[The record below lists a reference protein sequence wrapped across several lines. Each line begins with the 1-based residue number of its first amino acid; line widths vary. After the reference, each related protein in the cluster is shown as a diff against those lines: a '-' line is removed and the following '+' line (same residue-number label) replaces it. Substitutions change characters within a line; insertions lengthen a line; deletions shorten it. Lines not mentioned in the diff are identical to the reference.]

1 MSTVEEKL
9 YLSSQVRDVVEV
21 SCLLRKSRDQCQLG
35 KRRRI
40 GPMDS
45 SSNYGHV
52 EVVKLLL
59 AHPDINVNSKTRNG
73 KTPPFKWLSALPC
86 VCGPVL
92 LKDFRVDVTLDD
104 GSGHTP
110 LWWASWDGRREVI
123 ECLIASGRVLGDVKN
138 KKGNFGWNEKGYA
151 ALEIA
156 SSGKLFRCLKD
167 SCLTQHEPGTN
178 CE

>member
-1 MSTVEEKL
+1 MGKL
-9 YLSSQVRDVVEV
+9 PPSNGCQRCHVSVVR
-21 SCLLRKSRDQCQLG
+21 
-35 KRRRI
+35 
-40 GPMDS
+40 
-45 SSNYGHV
+45 
-52 EVVKLLL
+52 
-59 AHPDINVNSKTRNG
+59 
-73 KTPPFKWLSALPC
+73 
-86 VCGPVL
+86 VL

-138 KKGNFGWNEKGYA
+138 KKGKFGWNEKGYA